1 MLTEARSSRERGAGE
16 VDGVKRRRVGAG
28 FGEGSMRRSSGL
40 QFPRAG
46 ALVGC
51 GPREAVREVKK
62 PTTVLNCGKNLTH
75 RRWVSGE
82 IQEDGAVQGLRRW
95 PRVWQNRLNYPGSS
109 AQTITIK
116 ATLAQTHFKRNN
128 SGSVG

>member
-1 MLTEARSSRERGAGE
+1 MLTEAQNGRERGAGE

-51 GPREAVREVKK
+51 GPREAVSEVKR
-62 PTTVLNCGKNLTH
+62 PAAGLNRGENSTH

-82 IQEDGAVQGLRRW
+82 NQEDGAVQGWMRRSRAW
-95 PRVWQNRLNYPGSS
+95 RGLLDEGGAPERV
-109 AQTITIK
+109 T
-116 ATLAQTHFKRNN
+116 AT
-128 SGSVG
+128 